1 MVFFRLMEYES
12 CEKLYR
18 EIEGLLNVRDLEHHS
33 SEKYVLYSSK
43 VRLRLKQFS
52 NEVEQLSS
60 KLKGLAK
67 SKTVYPF
74 LFILII

>member
-1 MVFFRLMEYES
+1 MDFFRLMEYES

-18 EIEGLLNVRDLEHHS
+18 EIEGLLNERDLELQS

-52 NEVEQLSS
+52 NEVEQLSK

-67 SKTVYPF
+67 SKTMYPF
-74 LFILII
+74 LIKLIF